1 MKKNFLLFFISI
13 LLYSAGYSQSCFT
26 INSILVDA
34 CGTPEGENEMVRF
47 TVGASPL
54 QVSSL
59 NVTWP
64 NTSLNFLGICQ
75 NATTAQKVADLNATI
90 QSCGYLLEP
99 SNDVEPVFNPVNVK
113 VLAVANLVD
122 VLAFPFKLPVNVVA

>member
-59 NVTWP
+59 NVT
-64 NTSLNFLGICQ
+64 
-75 NATTAQKVADLNATI
+75 
-90 QSCGYLLEP
+90 
-99 SNDVEPVFNPVNVK
+99 
-113 VLAVANLVD
+113 
-122 VLAFPFKLPVNVVA
+122 

>member
-1 MKKNFLLFFISI
+1 MKKIFLLLFICI
-13 LLYSAGYSQSCFT
+13 LTYSAGYSQSCFT

-34 CGTPEGENEMVRF
+34 CGNPEGENEMVRF

-59 NVTWP
+59 NVSWP
-64 NTSLNFLGICQ
+64 STNLNFLGICQ
-75 NATTAQKVADLNATI
+75 NANTAQKVADLNATI

-99 SNDVEPVFNPVNVK
+99 SNLHEI
-113 VLAVANLVD
+113 
-122 VLAFPFKLPVNVVA
+122 LPGR